1 MIVVGSW
8 EAAGSAHRPPRKAMS
23 AAVGAVVVG
32 VSIWLAAHAV
42 AADEFARG
50 LSAYNAA
57 DYRTA
62 FDAWYPLA
70 DENDPKAQA
79 AIAFL

>member
-1 MIVVGSW
+1 MIVVVGGCGHS
-8 EAAGSAHRPPRKAMS
+8 AANHHVRHV

-32 VSIWLAAHAV
+32 VSIWLAADAV

-50 LSAYNAA
+50 LSAYNAV

-62 FDAWYPLA
+62 FDA
-70 DENDPKAQA
+70 
-79 AIAFL
+79 